1 MKKTMIGLLAL
12 VSLGLT
18 GCGGG
23 DEKADTSKSA
33 EKKQRLLLVSIL
45 WMQSTSK
52 KIWMTSF

>member
-33 EKKQRLLLVSIL
+33 EKETTAFTGEYIVDAEYV
-45 WMQSTSK
+45 K
-52 KIWMTSF
+52 KKSG